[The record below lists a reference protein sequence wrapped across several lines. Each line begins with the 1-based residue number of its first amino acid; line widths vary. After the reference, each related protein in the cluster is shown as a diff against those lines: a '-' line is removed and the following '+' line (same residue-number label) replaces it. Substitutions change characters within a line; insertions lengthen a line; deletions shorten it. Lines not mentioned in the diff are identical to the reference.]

1 MTTGELAYL
10 ILAIC
15 AFLAFS
21 AGLAYSSWTCPG
33 RPAREKGS
41 RERDREGAGLAAV
54 EAEPGGDKAA

>member
-1 MTTGELAYL
+1 MTTGESAYL
-10 ILAIC
+10 ILAVF

-33 RPAREKGS
+33 RPARDKGS
-41 RERDREGAGLAAV
+41 RRRDDQRPEHAV